1 MKSADLINILT
12 AERNSRINESD
23 ASKFVF
29 RAYNNIIAKIN
40 ESFGDSDITNAD
52 VDGLSATNHMK
63 DKLKAM
69 MRRKAKITPKSSY
82 STRNNSLLNELTKL
96 MGLGEKK
103 ARDLIRKGLTSV
115 DQLRSSPWFDTL
127 PIQTQ
132 TALINEPVRKIP
144 HAHIAKLEETLTN
157 PGIRGLKVVLVGSY
171 RRGAAFSRDI
181 DIMLV
186 SDSDIMEKYM
196 DYLQRTF
203 KCVRYS
209 MGPAKMS
216 LVFNPRPLVR
226 TQLFYKI
233 DAFLTPKKYA
243 PAMIL
248 YATGSKTFN
257 IYMRAKAKAAGYLLN
272 QTGLYT
278 RKDGK
283 ADKLVL
289 IKSEKDF
296 FAKLGMHYID
306 PEKRG
311 GNSLTKE

>member
-1 MKSADLINILT
+1 MKSADLINIIT
-12 AERNSRINESD
+12 AERNSRINDSES
-23 ASKFVF
+23 SKFVF
-29 RAYNNIIAKIN
+29 RAYTNIIAKIN
-40 ESFGDSDITNAD
+40 ESFGDGNVTDVDI
-52 VDGLSATNHMK
+52 DGLSATKYMK

-69 MRRKAKITPKSSY
+69 LRRPSPRTSP
-82 STRNNSLLNELTKL
+82 RGNNSLLNELTKL

-103 ARDLIRKGLTSV
+103 ARELIRKGLTSI
-115 DQLRSSPWFDTL
+115 DQLRVPPWFDAL

-132 TALINEPVRKIP
+132 TALVNEPVRKIP

-157 PGIRGLKVVLVGSY
+157 PGIRGLKVLLVGSY
-171 RRGAAFSRDI
+171 RREAAFSRDI

-186 SDSDIMEKYM
+186 SDSDSALEKYM
-196 DYLQRTF
+196 EYLQDTF

-209 MGPAKMS
+209 VGPAKMS

-226 TQLFYKI
+226 TPLFYKI

-243 PAMIL
+243 SAMLL

-283 ADKLVL
+283 ADKLVP

-296 FAKLGMHYID
+296 FAKLGMHYI
-306 PEKRG
+306 EAAKRG